1 MTAALQRIMFALAAG
16 LVAIVLFWGWIGHF
30 HVDAA
35 GYFRPVLIGLV
46 LLGASIFY
54 QTRRPDPKI
63 VAMLSGASFLI
74 FFSAAANLLNN
85 FLLTVAG
92 ARIDAQL
99 DAADRALGFDW
110 YRLMLRM
117 ADHPALNGWLFQIYN
132 IALPEIAL
140 MLVVLAWSGK
150 IDKTYRFCLAVAFGA
165 LICISVW
172 AVMPA
177 FGAMSL
183 YTLPPDVADKLK
195 VALTC
200 EFGKAQVAM
209 LQNGPG
215 YITLDSLHGSLI
227 GFPSYHGVLAL
238 IIVWYA
244 RCLPRLFWPLL
255 VINALILISTPIQG
269 GHHLVDVLASF
280 PVTAMAIFAA
290 TRMAR
295 TTKPLP
301 TVNESSTPAESLP
314 QALATRKV

>member
-1 MTAALQRIMFALAAG
+1 MTAALQRFMFAVAAGPIAVGLVWGWTGHFHIDVAAYIRPALIGLALLAAG
-16 LVAIVLFWGWIGHF
+16 T
-30 HVDAA
+30 
-35 GYFRPVLIGLV
+35 
-46 LLGASIFY
+46 FY
-54 QTRRPDPKI
+54 QIRRPDPKI
-63 VAMLSGASFLI
+63 VAMLLGASFLI

-92 ARIDAQL
+92 PRIDAQL

-110 YRLMLRM
+110 YRLMLLM
-117 ADHPALNGWLFQIYN
+117 ADHPILNGWLFQIYN

-150 IDKTYRFCLAVAFGA
+150 VDKTYCFCLSVALGA

-172 AVMPA
+172 TLTPA

-183 YTLPPDVADKLK
+183 YTLPPDVASRLQ

-209 LQNGPG
+209 LRDGPG

-238 IIVWYA
+238 TVIWYA
-244 RCLPRLFWPLL
+244 RALPRLFWPLL
-255 VINALILISTPIQG
+255 IANLLVLAATPIQG
-269 GHHLVDVLASF
+269 GHHLTDVLASF
-280 PVTAMAIFAA
+280 PVTALSIFLA
-290 TRMAR
+290 TRLA
-295 TTKPLP
+295 KAAKAS
-301 TVNESSTPAESLP
+301 TVNKSSTAAESLP
-314 QALATRKV
+314 PALATRKV